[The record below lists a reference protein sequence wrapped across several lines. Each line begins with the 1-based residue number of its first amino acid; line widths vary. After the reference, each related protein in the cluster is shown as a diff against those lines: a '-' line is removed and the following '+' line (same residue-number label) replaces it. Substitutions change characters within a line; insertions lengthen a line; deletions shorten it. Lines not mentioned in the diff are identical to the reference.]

1 MELPVIEIYRKVFML
16 LDRREKRRFWLL
28 TVVMIFVALVEVVG
42 ISSILLLLNVL
53 ANPST
58 IGTNSILATARQT
71 LGLTDD
77 FVFQV
82 ALALVVTGIVVLGL
96 IIKAIGNYA
105 IIRFCFFR
113 GAGIATRLMRGYL
126 GQTYAWFLDRNS
138 SDIGKNVLSEV
149 DGIIGRV
156 VSPLLRLTSNFFIVL
171 ATVGFLLVVDP
182 QVTIL
187 SSVAL
192 GGSYA
197 LIYLRLRG
205 GLHQTGENM
214 VAALAERYRIAQEST
229 GGIKDV
235 KLLGLESSYVKQFE
249 KASNQSARALMR
261 VGIMSE
267 LPRYFLEAIT
277 FGGLLA
283 LVLLLLFR
291 SDGNIADIVPTL
303 GVFAFSIMRLLPA
316 LQQIYYGVATIRGGT
331 AALDLIV
338 KDYNSVRPGSEQQA
352 PSSAPLRLGTAL
364 DLEQIVYR
372 YPSAERPALTGL
384 DLSIKA
390 RTTIGIVGGTGAGKT
405 TLIDLVLGLLSPDSG
420 RILVDGTPVTPQN
433 VRAWQ
438 QTLGYVPQAIY
449 LTDDTIA
456 ANIAF
461 GVPKG
466 EIDHEALEHAARAAA
481 LHDFVMAELP
491 QGYDTLVG
499 ERGVRLSG
507 GQRQRIGI
515 ARALYRSPS
524 LLIMDEATSALDNI
538 TERVVM
544 EAVQNIRADTTIILI
559 AHRLT
564 TVKDCDCIFLME
576 KGRIAAS
583 GTYDELVQG
592 NATFRAM
599 AVGA

>member
-1 MELPVIEIYRKVFML
+1 MNNTYRKVFML
-16 LDRREKRRFWLL
+16 FDGREKRRFWFL
-28 TVVMIFVALVEVVG
+28 TVVMIFVALVEVAGV
-42 ISSILLLLNVL
+42 SSVLVLLNVL
-53 ANPST
+53 ADPSGINANP
-58 IGTNSILATARQT
+58 ILSSARNM
-71 LGLTDD
+71 LGLTND
-77 FVFQV
+77 FSFQV
-82 ALALVVTGIVVLGL
+82 ALAMLVTAIIVVGL
-96 IIKAIGNYA
+96 VIKALGNYA
-105 IIRFCFFR
+105 ILRFCFMR
-113 GAGIATRLMRGYL
+113 GAGIATRLMSGYL
-126 GQTYAWFLDRNS
+126 YQPYSWFLDRNS
-138 SDIGKNVLSEV
+138 SEIGKNVLSEV
-149 DGIIGRV
+149 DGVISRV
-156 VSPLLRLTSNFFIVL
+156 VFPLLRLTSNVFIVV
-171 ATVGFLLVVDP
+171 ATMGFLVIVDP
-182 QVTIL
+182 QVTIVSL
-187 SSVAL
+187 IAL
-192 GGSYA
+192 GGSYS
-197 LIYLRLRG
+197 LIYLKLRG
-205 GLHQTGENM
+205 RLHLTGQDM
-214 VAALAERYRIAQEST
+214 VAALAERFRIAQEST

-235 KLLGLESSYVKQFE
+235 KLLGLEAGYTNQFS
-249 KASNQSARALMR
+249 KASRRSAHALIR

-267 LPRYFLEAIT
+267 LPRYLLEAIT
-277 FGGLLA
+277 FGGLLS

-316 LQQIYYGVATIRGGT
+316 LQQIYYGLATIRGGT
-331 AALDLIV
+331 AALDAIV
-338 KDYNSVRPGSEQQA
+338 KDYNAVSA
-352 PSSAPLRLGTAL
+352 INNAATNNTAPLRLGHSL
-364 DLEQIVYR
+364 DLSNVFYR

-384 DLSIKA
+384 DLSVPA

-405 TLIDLVLGLLSPDSG
+405 TLIDLILGLLTPDSG
-420 RILVDGTPVTPQN
+420 EILVDGVAVTPQN

-461 GVPKG
+461 GVPPQD
-466 EIDHEALEHAARAAA
+466 IDRTAVEHAARAAA
-481 LHDFVMAELP
+481 LHDFVTQDLP

-576 KGRIAAS
+576 KGCIAAS
-583 GTYDELVQG
+583 GTYDELVQR

-599 AVGA
+599 AIGA